1 MQGML
6 RQFAGLEVDWARG
19 SVKYANCDWSAVR
32 LTPAFWRD
40 LVWWQGALRTA
51 NSVPLGRSAIGE
63 AAITGT
69 DASDY
74 ACGELA
80 WIDGAR
86 EEMVCIFSNAEKRR
100 PINFRELLGVYRLV
114 ERWGPRLS
122 GRTLLIDIDN
132 SATVGAASA
141 RFVACRPQP

>member
-1 MQGML
+1 MH
-6 RQFAGLEVDWARG
+6 RAR
-19 SVKYANCDWSAVR
+19 
-32 LTPAFWRD
+32 L
-40 LVWWQGALRTA
+40 
-51 NSVPLGRSAIGE
+51 GE

-69 DASDY
+69 DASDH

-86 EEMVCIFSNAEKRR
+86 EEMNSIFTRAETRR

-114 ERWGPRLS
+114 ERWGSRLE

-132 SATVGAASA
+132 SATVGASKALFSKAEDMQELVRRLAELRASPRA
-141 RFVACRPQP
+141 SRCGCVRYTRRA